1 MRLTH
6 ASRIAIRPISI
17 CGCVDL
23 RAVPSARAANNLLAL
38 PLFLLAVERCALT
51 CVASI
56 ICVSVARVR
65 PASSRN
71 RISHTLRHPAHK
83 AIVDSGRRITLA
95 AATSQK
101 MNDAGDDAEIMA
113 ETAGT
118 RTFSSP
124 CDCSSLTQGHS
135 PLPRESRSY
144 CQRREKRPDPSQ
156 FQLRPFRIA
165 KKIDFCLLS
174 GGLRSAQEVRG
185 RVSTVEL
192 ASKDEP
198 ACESSTKAQTLRL
211 RVHEERNPPRPNQ
224 DAYHASDSPM
234 KCSAAGLSD
243 LDFRSMQLLG

>member
-23 RAVPSARAANNLLAL
+23 RAVPSARVANNLLAL

-56 ICVSVARVR
+56 ICVSVARVS

-101 MNDAGDDAEIMA
+101 MNDAGDDAEIICRLKPRGRGRSVPPATVRHSRKVAARFHASQDRIVSA
-113 ETAGT
+113 EKRGLTLVS
-118 RTFSSP
+118 FSSA
-124 CDCSSLTQGHS
+124 
-135 PLPRESRSY
+135 RSHR
-144 CQRREKRPDPSQ
+144 Q
-156 FQLRPFRIA
+156 
-165 KKIDFCLLS
+165 
-174 GGLRSAQEVRG
+174 
-185 RVSTVEL
+185 
-192 ASKDEP
+192 KD
-198 ACESSTKAQTLRL
+198 
-211 RVHEERNPPRPNQ
+211 
-224 DAYHASDSPM
+224 
-234 KCSAAGLSD
+234 
-243 LDFRSMQLLG
+243 